1 MNRRNS
7 LFTGVIVA
15 SLALAGCS
23 GGNGSDGSGDAGDGS
38 PTTMGDVQQEMGE
51 AMNEAG
57 QLLQQKKNE
66 FMVML
71 NNQSETFSEQM
82 ATLKAR
88 AEELEGDARQRI
100 DETIASLE
108 TQTEAFRSRMNE
120 LKNTS
125 GEAWEDMQ
133 AGLKSASEELEAAYQ
148 NAIDEF
154 TDGS

>member
-7 LFTGVIVA
+7 FFSGVIVA

-23 GGNGSDGSGDAGDGS
+23 GGNGSDGTGEAGDGS

-66 FMVML
+66 FMAML

-108 TQTEAFRSRMNE
+108 TQTEEFRSRMNE

>member
-1 MNRRNS
+1 MNRRTTFFS
-7 LFTGVIVA
+7 GVIVA
-15 SLALAGCS
+15 SLALTACS
-23 GGNGSDGSGDAGDGS
+23 GGSESDGSGDTAGN
-38 PTTMGDVQQEMGE
+38 PTTMGDVQKEMGE

-66 FMVML
+66 FMAML
-71 NNQSETFSEQM
+71 NSQSETFSEQM

-100 DETIASLE
+100 DATIASLE
-108 TQTEAFRSRMNE
+108 TQTEEFRSRMTE

-133 AGLKSASEELEAAYQ
+133 AGLKSAGEELEQAYQ
-148 NAIDEF
+148 DAIDEF
-154 TDGS
+154 SEGS